1 MYSKYVFFCIFTV
14 KELNSSLGLLK
25 EVEIKEEQYYNE
37 KLESYTGYTQVSLT
51 SDNTLHGFYRKV
63 IQDTVTE
70 IGLYKNGQKVGP
82 TWYRLEGNAYK
93 ITEGKFMTYLYPD
106 LVSALHS
113 ELDTGGHMV
122 HGRFAKVQD
131 FKQNGG
137 LPIPLVQLH
146 DMSDTYEYDISSYLK
161 ISERPLLRDPYEQQ
175 TIYIGS
181 SEIHPEAGEGLFA
194 KRNLPKGTLIA
205 LFNGVR
211 KRDINGLPSATS
223 AYKICFVRGVDL
235 DIPQYYISAK
245 KYCATLAHKAC
256 HSFTPNA
263 GFYIFEHPR

>member
-1 MYSKYVFFCIFTV
+1 MRIFLYFTV
-14 KELNSSLGLLK
+14 NELNSSLGLLK

-113 ELDTGGHMV
+113 EFDTEGHMV

-146 DMSDTYEYDISSYLK
+146 DVSDTYNYDISSYLK
-161 ISERPLLRDPYEQQ
+161 IAEKPLLRDPYEQQ
-175 TIYIGS
+175 TTYIGPS
-181 SEIHPEAGEGLFA
+181 GIHPEAGEGLFA
-194 KRNLPKGTLIA
+194 KRPIPKGTLIA
-205 LFNGVR
+205 IFNGVR
-211 KRDINGLPSATS
+211 KRDIELRGSLAHSP
-223 AYKICFVRGVDL
+223 YKIALKRGVDL
-235 DIPQYYISAK
+235 DIPDSAISAR
-245 KYCATLAHKAC
+245 KYCATLAHKAS
-256 HSFTPNA
+256 HSFTPNS
-263 GFYIFEHPR
+263 GFAIFEHAR